1 MAVRVAGRLVFVN
14 TQKTQTVKI
23 CTPQNRRGVYEK
35 YYRIEPPYV
44 LPQQQMESTVSQFDT
59 LTDLEQWLVNDRKA
73 YREPEHEIRVP
84 IVKPPIGGTSESGID
99 DGPPEDVGGAVA
111 EVLDLLSSERYSP
124 DDDPWLPRAK
134 DLVEGEIDHLVR
146 EFLDCPY
153 LHRVEHSIHAQ
164 LFHILT
170 SHQEL
175 AQRVS
180 LGNDLAKTQL
190 IHKEWP
196 ESIAREGKGRGQFD
210 LAVLSPQLLRGCPSI
225 SAFRG
230 GHLHA
235 PIVIEMGLDY
245 DGEHLARDAQ
255 KLMNSKPKHGYLIH
269 LVRESPREPSAEKI
283 ILGIEPRFG
292 IKTAYAWTA
301 GGQSAFKLVND
312 HSITEHL

>member
-1 MAVRVAGRLVFVN
+1 MAIRVAGRLVFVN
-14 TQKTQTVKI
+14 TQRTQTVKI

-44 LPQQQMESTVSQFDT
+44 LIQQQMESTVSQFDS
-59 LTDLEQWLVNDRKA
+59 LVDLEQWLVNDRKA
-73 YREPEHEIRVP
+73 HREPEKEVR
-84 IVKPPIGGTSESGID
+84 PPVRPSVVDESIDGID
-99 DGPPEDVGGAVA
+99 DIAVPEVGGAVA

-124 DDDPWLPRAK
+124 DDDPWLPGAK
-134 DLVEGEIDHLVR
+134 DLVEGGIDHLLR

-164 LFHILT
+164 LFHILM

-180 LGNDLAKTQL
+180 LGDDLAKTQL

-245 DGEHLARDAQ
+245 DAEHLARDAQ

-269 LVRESPREPSAEKI
+269 LVRESARERSAEEI
-283 ILGIEPRFG
+283 ILGIEARFG

-312 HSITEHL
+312 RSITEHL

>member
-1 MAVRVAGRLVFVN
+1 
-14 TQKTQTVKI
+14 
-23 CTPQNRRGVYEK
+23 VYEK

-44 LPQQQMESTVSQFDT
+44 LIQQQMESTVSQFDS
-59 LTDLEQWLVNDRKA
+59 LVDLEQWLVNDRKA
-73 YREPEHEIRVP
+73 HREPEKEVR
-84 IVKPPIGGTSESGID
+84 PPVRPSVVDESIDGID
-99 DGPPEDVGGAVA
+99 DIAVPEVGGAVA

-124 DDDPWLPRAK
+124 DDDPWLPGAK
-134 DLVEGEIDHLVR
+134 DLVEGGIDHLLR

-164 LFHILT
+164 LFHILM

-180 LGNDLAKTQL
+180 LGDDLAKTQL

-245 DGEHLARDAQ
+245 DAEHLARDAQ

-269 LVRESPREPSAEKI
+269 LVRESARERSAEEI
-283 ILGIEPRFG
+283 ILGIEARFG

-312 HSITEHL
+312 RSITEHL

>member
-1 MAVRVAGRLVFVN
+1 MAIRVAGRLVFVN
-14 TQKTQTVKI
+14 TQRTQTVKV

-44 LPQQQMESTVSQFDT
+44 LIQQQMESTVSQFDS
-59 LTDLEQWLVNDRKA
+59 LVDLEQWLVNDRKA
-73 YREPEHEIRVP
+73 HREPEKEVR
-84 IVKPPIGGTSESGID
+84 PPARPSVVDESIDGID
-99 DGPPEDVGGAVA
+99 DIAVPEVGGAVA

-124 DDDPWLPRAK
+124 DDDPWLPGAK
-134 DLVEGEIDHLVR
+134 GLVEGGIDHLVR

-164 LFHILT
+164 LFHILM

-245 DGEHLARDAQ
+245 DAEHLARDAQ

-269 LVRESPREPSAEKI
+269 LVRESARERSAEEI
-283 ILGIEPRFG
+283 ILGIEARFG

-312 HSITEHL
+312 RSITEHL